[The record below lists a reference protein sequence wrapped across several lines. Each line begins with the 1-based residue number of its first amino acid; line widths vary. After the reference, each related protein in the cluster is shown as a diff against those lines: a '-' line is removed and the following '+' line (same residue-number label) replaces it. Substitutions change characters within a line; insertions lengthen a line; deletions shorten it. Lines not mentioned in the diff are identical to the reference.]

1 MYRLLLST
9 DSQPNIGHQN
19 KDLDSATFERIASGE
34 WVEADA
40 NAQDRLSIETVYYA
54 GVWNPDAA
62 CYVNDLSQDQMADAR
77 ASYAR
82 EVYP

>member
-9 DSQPNIGHQN
+9 DYQPNVGYQN
-19 KDLDSATFERIASGE
+19 RNLDEATFERIASGE
-34 WVEADA
+34 WVEGDGE
-40 NAQDRLSIETVYYA
+40 AQARLSIETVYYA
-54 GVWNPDAA
+54 GVWNPDAM
-62 CYVNDLSQDQMADAR
+62 CYVNDLAQDQIADAY

>member
-9 DSQPNIGHQN
+9 DSQPDIGYQN
-19 KDLDSATFERIASGE
+19 RDLDLTTFERIATGA
-34 WVEADA
+34 WVEGDA
-40 NAQDRLSIETVYYA
+40 EAQARLSIETVYYTA
-54 GVWNPDAA
+54 VWNPDSE
-62 CYVNDLSQDQMADAR
+62 CFVNDLSQDQIAAAY

>member
-9 DSQPNIGHQN
+9 DSQPSIGYQN
-19 KDLDSATFERIASGE
+19 RDLDQATFQRIASGE
-34 WVEADA
+34 WVIGDDQ
-40 NAQDRLSIETVYYA
+40 AQARLSIETVYYTA
-54 GVWNPDAA
+54 VWNPDSE
-62 CYVNDLSQDQMADAR
+62 CYVNDLSQDQIAAAY